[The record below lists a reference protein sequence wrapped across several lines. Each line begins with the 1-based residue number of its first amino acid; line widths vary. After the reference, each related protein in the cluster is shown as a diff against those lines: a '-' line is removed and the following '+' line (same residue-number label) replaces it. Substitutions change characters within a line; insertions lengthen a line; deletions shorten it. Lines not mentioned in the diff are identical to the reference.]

1 MHFLT
6 LLQASPQFLGSL
18 LANAVGTMRATTRR
32 RLARCIFLWI
42 KNRRLQLEDLL
53 HCTTLERSWEAGW
66 WGLQARHSLHNFCGS
81 ALTQPTHLLAPPARL
96 RNCCRAPHSFTPTNG
111 ALHCSTLKDL
121 GQTTSEHIHLS
132 ISGTTIFID
141 TEWFS
146 SIVPGLVLLATTDL
160 VAVTKRCQGNVA
172 FRQLHNSVHIIV
184 CQLLNRKEPNR
195 IQKLSFYRH
204 CLGQFSYLQIVLFLF
219 FIFKCPV
226 LYFWGIT
233 GGQHLPKVCLS
244 LPRMAL
250 IVL

>member
-42 KNRRLQLEDLL
+42 ENRCLQLEDLL
-53 HCTTLERSWEAGW
+53 HCTTLENICAKRSWEAGW

-121 GQTTSEHIHLS
+121 GQTTPEHIHLW
-132 ISGTTIFID
+132 ISGTAIFID
-141 TEWFS
+141 PQEKWWMVQLNCAWFGFIGYNWS
-146 SIVPGLVLLATTDL
+146 GGGDKTVARKRGISAAPQFYPHHRLPIVELKG
-160 VAVTKRCQGNVA
+160 TKPYP
-172 FRQLHNSVHIIV
+172 
-184 CQLLNRKEPNR
+184 KT
-195 IQKLSFYRH
+195 K
-204 CLGQFSYLQIVLFLF
+204 FL
-219 FIFKCPV
+219 
-226 LYFWGIT
+226 
-233 GGQHLPKVCLS
+233 
-244 LPRMAL
+244 
-250 IVL
+250 